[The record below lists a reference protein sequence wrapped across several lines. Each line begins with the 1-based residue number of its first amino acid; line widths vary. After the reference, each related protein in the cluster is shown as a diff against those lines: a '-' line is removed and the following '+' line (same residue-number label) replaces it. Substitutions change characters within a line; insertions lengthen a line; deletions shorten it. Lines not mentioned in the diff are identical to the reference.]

1 VLVVSAVLAGCGG
14 VASPPSDATVTVVTT
29 ADSGELDP
37 AERFRP
43 QQELLLRNVF
53 QTLLTE
59 GPDGGEP
66 LNDLAESCRFSTPTA
81 YTCRLKEAGFP
92 DGTRVSPADV
102 AWTLVGRRVGNAPV
116 PPEVTRLQ
124 GLIRSVQTV
133 DDYTFTL
140 ELAHPDPALPYL
152 LTLPEAA
159 IVRSGSGLSAAVGS
173 GPYQVE
179 SVSGDD
185 VVLVAN
191 PHYSSAAVVAND
203 RVVIR
208 QVADAD
214 AGTAA
219 VADGSAD
226 VFYPG
231 DVRQSAALVTVA
243 EGSEITRSA
252 SASITVLTLD
262 KVLPAESEQPVRQAL
277 AALLD
282 RSALARTADE
292 TIVSLNSVLPSDRQW
307 STGPAL
313 EDDSPNP
320 GRAAELLSGA
330 GVQTPVPLPIVRPPG
345 LTDALWDE
353 FLRQLSAGGLFEP
366 ERTEAIGAAALVLTQ
381 SPATPDPVDYLSLAT
396 EADRSPV
403 LADLIDRAR
412 KDTDLA
418 SREQSV
424 IDAQDHIADRSLVV
438 PLWQVTNTAVSRAG
452 VDGVTV
458 SPFLRLWPLRPPG

>member
-1 VLVVSAVLAGCGG
+1 VLGVSAVLAGCGG
-14 VASPPSDATVTVVTT
+14 VAGPPSNGTVTVVTT
-29 ADSGELDP
+29 ADSGELAP
-37 AERFRP
+37 GERFRP

-53 QTLLTE
+53 QTLLTL

-66 LNDLAESCRFSTPTA
+66 QNDLAESCRFSTPTA

-92 DGTRVSPADV
+92 DGTRVTPADV
-102 AWTLVGRRVGNAPV
+102 AWTLVGRIDDGAPV
-116 PPEVTRLQ
+116 PPDVARLP

-140 ELAHPDPALPYL
+140 ELTHPDPALPYL

-159 IVRSGSGLSAAVGS
+159 IVRSGSGLSPAGGS

-179 SVSGDD
+179 SVTGDD

-191 PHYSSAAVVAND
+191 PHYSGAAAMGND

-214 AGTAA
+214 AGAAA

-231 DVRQSAALVTVA
+231 DVRQSAALVTA
-243 EGSEITRSA
+243 AAGSEITRSA
-252 SASITVLTLD
+252 SVTITVLRLD

-282 RSALARTADE
+282 RGALGRSANE
-292 TIVSLNSVLPSDRQW
+292 TIVPLYSVLPSDRQW

-313 EDDSPNP
+313 EGDSPDP
-320 GRAAELLSGA
+320 GRAAELLGDA
-330 GVQTPVPLPIVRPPG
+330 GVQTPVPLPIARPAG
-345 LTDALWDE
+345 LTDALWE
-353 FLRQLSAGGLFEP
+353 ELLRQLSAGGLFEP
-366 ERTEAIGAAALVLTQ
+366 AVTEAIGATALVLTQ
-381 SPATPDPVDYLSLAT
+381 
-396 EADRSPV
+396 
-403 LADLIDRAR
+403 
-412 KDTDLA
+412 
-418 SREQSV
+418 
-424 IDAQDHIADRSLVV
+424 
-438 PLWQVTNTAVSRAG
+438 
-452 VDGVTV
+452 
-458 SPFLRLWPLRPPG
+458 

>member
-1 VLVVSAVLAGCGG
+1 MA
-14 VASPPSDATVTVVTT
+14 
-29 ADSGELDP
+29 
-37 AERFRP
+37 
-43 QQELLLRNVF
+43 
-53 QTLLTE
+53 
-59 GPDGGEP
+59 
-66 LNDLAESCRFSTPTA
+66 
-81 YTCRLKEAGFP
+81 
-92 DGTRVSPADV
+92 
-102 AWTLVGRRVGNAPV
+102 
-116 PPEVTRLQ
+116 RLQ

-159 IVRSGSGLSAAVGS
+159 IVRSGSGLAAAGGS

-208 QVADAD
+208 QVADVD

-231 DVRQSAALVTVA
+231 DVRQSAALVTAA

-282 RSALARTADE
+282 RRALARSADE
-292 TIVSLNSVLPSDRQW
+292 TIVSLNSVLPSDRPW

-313 EDDSPNP
+313 EDDSPDP
-320 GRAAELLSGA
+320 GRAAELLSVA
-330 GVQTPVPLPIVRPPG
+330 GVQTPVPLPIVRPAG

-366 ERTEAIGAAALVLTQ
+366 ASTEAIGAAAQVLTQ

-396 EADRSPV
+396 DSDRSPV

-424 IDAQDHIADRSLVV
+424 TDAQDHIADNSLVI
-438 PLWQVTNTAVSRAG
+438 PLWQGTNAAVARSG

-458 SPFLRLWPLRPPG
+458 SPFLRLWPLRPPA

>member
-1 VLVVSAVLAGCGG
+1 MLVVSAVLAGCAG
-14 VASPPSDATVTVVTT
+14 VIVPRSNGTVTVVTT
-29 ADSGELDP
+29 ADAGELDP
-37 AERFRP
+37 ADRHRA
-43 QQELLLRNVF
+43 QQELLLRNVT
-53 QTLLTE
+53 QTLLMV
-59 GPDGGEP
+59 GPDVGEP
-66 LNDLAESCRFSTPTA
+66 QNDLAESCRFTSPTA

-102 AWTLVGRRVGNAPV
+102 AWTLVGRQTTEPRAMP
-116 PPEVTRLQ
+116 RLQ
-124 GLIRSVQTV
+124 RLVRSVQTV
-133 DDYTFTL
+133 DDYTVTL
-140 ELAHPDPALPYL
+140 ELTHPDPALPYL

-159 IVRSGSGLSAAVGS
+159 IVRSGSGLSAAGGS

-179 SVSGDD
+179 SVTGDD

-191 PHYSSAAVVAND
+191 PHYSGAATMGND

-208 QVADAD
+208 QVADAA

-231 DVRQSAALVTVA
+231 DLRQSAAPVTA
-243 EGSEITRSA
+243 AAGSEITRSP
-252 SASITVLTLD
+252 SASITVLRLD
-262 KVLPAESEQPVRQAL
+262 KVLPAESEQPIRQAL

-282 RSALARTADE
+282 RSALARSADE
-292 TIVSLNSVLPSDRQW
+292 TLISLHSVLPSDRQW

-313 EDDSPNP
+313 EDDSPDP
-320 GRAAELLSGA
+320 GRAAELLRGA
-330 GVQTPVPLPIVRPPG
+330 GVQTPVPLPIVRPAG

-366 ERTEAIGAAALVLTQ
+366 TLTETVGAAALVLTQ

-396 EADRSPV
+396 DADRSES
-403 LADLIDRAR
+403 LADVIDRAR
-412 KDTDLA
+412 SDTDLA

-424 IDAQDHIADRSLVV
+424 TDAQDQIADRSLVI
-438 PLWQVTNTAVSRAG
+438 PLWQGTNAVVTRSG
-452 VDGVTV
+452 VDGIRV
-458 SPFLRLWPLRPPG
+458 SPFLRLAELRPPG